1 MLITKLNKRSQIS
14 KGLILTLVILATII
28 VAIGIF
34 FFISGYGTKVEQK
47 ITAENIN
54 LQNEILLL
62 NLLKTDVGLDS
73 RKISVTETINLL
85 MFTESENPDPANPP
99 LQTLQES
106 AAELISR
113 LSSILSNFGYDGEKK
128 VWQLALYKSDKTNNE
143 IHETPFFTLSQKS
156 DLSGLD
162 KRTGEAKLELPSIYE
177 TQEKSFIIELATLED

>member
-62 NLLKTDVGLDS
+62 NLLKTDVELDS
-73 RKISVTETINLL
+73 RKISVTEAINLL
-85 MFTESENPDPANPP
+85 MSTDSENSDSANPF
-99 LQTLQES
+99 LQTSQEFAS
-106 AAELISR
+106 KLISR
-113 LSSILSNFGYDGEKK
+113 LSSILSNFGFDGEKK
-128 VWQLALYKSDKTNNE
+128 VWQLAIYENDKLKQE
-143 IHETPFFTLSQKS
+143 MDEQPFFTLSQKS

-177 TQEKSFIIELATLED
+177 TQEINFMIELATLED